1 MPRGFRDEDEDREPV
16 TIANVECVGATK
28 LAIRV
33 RIDGALH
40 WVPQSQVTEDSE
52 VYAVGHK
59 GSLTITGWFA
69 AKEGLGDA

>member
-1 MPRGFRDEDEDREPV
+1 MRGFRDEDDDSGPV
-16 TIANVECVGATK
+16 TINNVECVGASK

-40 WVPQSQVTEDSE
+40 WVPQSQVTDDSE

-59 GSLTITGWFA
+59 GALVISGWFA
-69 AKEGLGDA
+69 RKEGLGE